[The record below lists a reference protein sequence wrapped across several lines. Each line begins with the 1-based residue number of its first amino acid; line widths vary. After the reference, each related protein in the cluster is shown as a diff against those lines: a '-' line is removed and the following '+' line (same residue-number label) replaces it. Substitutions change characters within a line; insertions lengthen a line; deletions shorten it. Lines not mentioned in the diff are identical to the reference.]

1 MTNPG
6 STEGREGRP
15 STAGPEAV
23 LSELLQLAQAV
34 AAHFEGTDAPL
45 GGQARAALALAE
57 GR

>member
-1 MTNPG
+1 MTNPVP
-6 STEGREGRP
+6 TEGREGHR
-15 STAGPEAV
+15 TAGPEAV

-45 GGQARAALALAE
+45 GEQARAAIALAE

>member
-1 MTNPG
+1 MTSPVP
-6 STEGREGRP
+6 TEGREGP
-15 STAGPEAV
+15 GTAGPEAV